1 LGALD
6 VTCEAESRLTVTD
19 TLGFTAQLNVGFD
32 QALARTKD
40 ALKAEGFGIISEI
53 DMQAAFKEK
62 LGLDFRR
69 FVILGACNPAL
80 AHKAISADPEV
91 GLLLPC
97 NVTVEAASEAT
108 SIVRI
113 VDPVRLLGATTMAEV
128 PEFEAIAKDAH
139 ARLTRV
145 AEVLRA

>member
-1 LGALD
+1 M
-6 VTCEAESRLTVTD
+6 SD
-19 TLGFTAQLNVGFD
+19 TLGFTAALNVGFD
-32 QALARTKD
+32 QAVTRTKD

-62 LGLDFRR
+62 LGRDFRR
-69 FVILGACNPAL
+69 FVILGACNPPL
-80 AHKAISADPEV
+80 AFQAISTDPEV

-97 NVTVEAASEAT
+97 NVTVEAASDTA

-113 VDPVRLLGATTMAEV
+113 VDPVRLLEASTMAAL

-139 ARLTRV
+139 DRLTRV
-145 AEVLRA
+145 AEALRT

>member
-1 LGALD
+1 M
-6 VTCEAESRLTVTD
+6 SD

-32 QALARTKD
+32 RALARTKD

-62 LGLDFRR
+62 LGVDFRR
-69 FVILGACNPAL
+69 FVILGACNPPL

-97 NVTVEAASEAT
+97 NVTVEAASDT
-108 SIVRI
+108 SAVVRI
-113 VDPVRLLGATTMAEV
+113 VDPIRLLGASTMAEV
-128 PEFEAIAKDAH
+128 PEFASIASDAH
-139 ARLTRV
+139 GRLMRV
-145 AEVLRA
+145 AAALRAQ

>member
-1 LGALD
+1 M
-6 VTCEAESRLTVTD
+6 SD
-19 TLGFTAQLNVGFD
+19 TLGFTAALNVGFD
-32 QALARTKD
+32 QAVTRTKD

-62 LGLDFRR
+62 LGRDFRR
-69 FVILGACNPAL
+69 FVILGACNPPL
-80 AHKAISADPEV
+80 AFQAISTDPEV

-97 NVTVEAASEAT
+97 NVTVEAASDTA

-113 VDPVRLLGATTMAEV
+113 VDPVRLLEASTMAAL

-139 ARLTRV
+139 DRLTRV
-145 AEVLRA
+145 AEALRA